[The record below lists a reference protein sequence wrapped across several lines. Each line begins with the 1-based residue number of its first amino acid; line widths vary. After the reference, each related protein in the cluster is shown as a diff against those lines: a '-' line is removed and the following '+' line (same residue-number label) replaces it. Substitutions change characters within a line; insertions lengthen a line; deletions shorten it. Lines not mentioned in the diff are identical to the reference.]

1 MLDGLATA
9 AINHLLQGAGWARE
23 RLKPFAGAAVRFV
36 LPPFS
41 ATFSIAD
48 DGTLQPAARDTEPAA
63 TINLTPALAARLVL
77 LKDEAAR
84 SEVEVAGD
92 AALAAALTRILG
104 TLTWDAEEDLSR
116 VVGDVA
122 AHRIARAGGAFLDW
136 QAAVAANLARSVG
149 EYLTE
154 ERPAIASREALN
166 AFAQAVDELRDDAE
180 RLEKRINRLSN
191 DHSLDRRG

>member
-1 MLDGLATA
+1 MLDALAAA

-23 RLKPFAGAAVRFV
+23 RLIPFAGASVRF
-36 LPPFS
+36 LLLPFS

-48 DGTLQPAARDTEPAA
+48 DGTLQPAANGTEPAA
-63 TINLTPALAARLVL
+63 VIKLTPALAARLIL
-77 LKDEAAR
+77 LKDESAR
-84 SEVEVAGD
+84 SEVEVEGD

-104 TLTWDAEEDLSR
+104 TLSWDVEEDLSR

-122 AHRIARAGGAFLDW
+122 AHRIARGGRAFLDW

-154 ERPAIASREALN
+154 ERPAVASREALD
-166 AFAQAVDELRDDAE
+166 AFAQAVDELRDDVE
-180 RLEKRINRLSN
+180 RLEKRIQRLSSVPSAN
-191 DHSLDRRG
+191 QRG